1 MCFGNFRLCLVLPRH
16 FLLHFSKHFNGF
28 IEAMG
33 ITTARTLEPPTYAM
47 FRSLV
52 NKYLLPKNEIG
63 DDSYMV
69 DDVHLG
75 IYPKIK
81 NPCWNISQDGI

>member
-1 MCFGNFRLCLVLPRH
+1 MNVFWKFWVCLVLPRH
-16 FLLHFSKHFNGF
+16 FLLHFSKHFNDF
-28 IEAMG
+28 IEALG

-69 DDVHLG
+69 D
-75 IYPKIK
+75 IK
-81 NPCWNISQDGI
+81 NPSWDISQDEII